1 GVTSVAI
8 SPDGAVDAGCIDA
21 VVRIWSVAT
30 GALGE
35 LLHGHPDSVYSV
47 VLMRD
52 GYGIV
57 SRSFDNT
64 LKHWDLRGVTARKEG
79 GKPSVGTTNL
89 LGYKDYV
96 LSVAVLHDAQWVL
109 SGSKDRGVQFWDAD
123 GIMQCMLK
131 GHKHF
136 GLRSFICAR
145 PPPRETDTRQLCP
158 APSRTWTT
166 LSVCTVIT
174 LSPAKCM
181 DGTASII
188 TLELRRSRRLDPTL
202 GLLPNTNPSV
212 WGLYF
217 ECDNLNTY

>member
-1 GVTSVAI
+1 MDVSITGSTGTWKISKRSIRIIFDSHQQKIYSLEFSFDDRIIVSGSGDRTPLSAPSNPPTNADAGVTSIAI
-8 SPDGAVDAGCIDA
+8 SPDDAVAAGCIDA

-47 VLMRD
+47 VFTRD
-52 GYGIV
+52 GYRIV

-64 LKHWDLRGVTARKEG
+64 LKHWDLHGVTARKEG
-79 GKPSVGTTNL
+79 GKPTVGTTNL

-96 LSVAVLHDAQWVL
+96 LSVAVSYWVL
-109 SGSKDRGVQFWDAD
+109 SGSKDRGVQFWAAD

-131 GHKHF
+131 GHKHY

-158 APSRTWTT
+158 APSRT
-166 LSVCTVIT
+166 
-174 LSPAKCM
+174 
-181 DGTASII
+181 
-188 TLELRRSRRLDPTL
+188 
-202 GLLPNTNPSV
+202 
-212 WGLYF
+212 
-217 ECDNLNTY
+217 